1 MPLMRRDV
9 VRLPDPATSLEYM
22 RIRLFVDLGLELFKQ
37 WKLDSLWDVQYL
49 SISVLNAGDD
59 RVLSSCYLS

>member
-1 MPLMRRDV
+1 MPLIRRDV

-22 RIRLFVDLGLELFKQ
+22 RIRLFVDLGLELLKQ
-37 WKLDSLWDVQYL
+37 WKLDSSWDVQYL

-59 RVLSSCYLS
+59 RILS